1 MRTYDRALEMSAR
14 THRTE
19 IGTGPAPFAHLTYDQ
34 ELQIKRRAVTEFL
47 GSMGEVAPAS
57 MQLLPLVE
65 ATMPRAYRTT
75 SRRRVWHE
83 GRAVRLVHGDGSSA
97 DAALLSIALEP
108 KTHLDAYGAIER
120 HINNTKSPLG
130 QAMNHVIVRGTYEEH
145 VLILN
150 VRHLDADVIRA
161 ARRCITAAQV
171 ACPIITSA
179 WLYVDPS
186 SSRYYFEQERPLHGL
201 ATKKILGNAA
211 YNINSQGVIYQVGCF
226 SFSQINLSMVPV
238 FVSKVL
244 GYADATPEDRVLD
257 LYCGYGLF
265 GAAFGKHVH
274 DVVAVDADEA
284 TVNNARYNIQR
295 AGGKVLARAAMIT
308 PLTLQR
314 LLPHVHRDQEVL
326 VLDPPRSGTVKN
338 VIATLGARKP
348 RTVVH
353 VFCGPEEIRRT
364 IMEWKAA
371 GYKAT
376 FLEPMDMFPG
386 TVGLEVLLAL
396 QRA

>member
-1 MRTYDRALEMSAR
+1 MRTYERALEMAAR

-19 IGTGPAPFAHLTYDQ
+19 IAGGPAPFAHLSYEQ
-34 ELQIKRRAVTEFL
+34 ELQIKRRAAAEFL
-47 GSMGEVAPAS
+47 GSMSEVAPAS

-65 ATMPRAYRTT
+65 APMPRAYRTT

-83 GRAVRLVHGDGSSA
+83 RKTVRLVHGDGSTA
-97 DAALLSIALEP
+97 DAALSNALEP
-108 KTHLDAYGAIER
+108 KSHLDAYGAIER
-120 HINNTKSPLG
+120 HLNNVMSPLG
-130 QAMNHVIVRGTYEEH
+130 SAMNHVIVRGTYEEH

-150 VRHLDADVIRA
+150 VRHLDAEVIRA

-186 SSRYYFEQERPLHGL
+186 ASRYYFEQERPLHGL
-201 ATKKILGNAA
+201 ATKKVLGNAA
-211 YNINSQGVIYQVGCF
+211 YNITSQGVTYQVGCF
-226 SFSQINLSMVPV
+226 SFSQINLAMVPI

-244 GYADATPEDRVLD
+244 GYANATAEDRVLD

-265 GAAFGKHVH
+265 GAAFGKKVH
-274 DVVAVDADEA
+274 DVVAIDADEA
-284 TVNNARYNIQR
+284 TINNARYNIQR
-295 AGGKVLARAAMIT
+295 AGGKALARATMIT
-308 PLTLQR
+308 PLTLKR
-314 LLPHVHRDQEVL
+314 SLPHVHRDQEVL
-326 VLDPPRSGTVKN
+326 VLDPPRSGTAKD

-353 VFCGPEEIRRT
+353 IFCGPEEIRRT

-376 FLEPMDMFPG
+376 ALEPMDMFPG
-386 TVGLEVLLAL
+386 TTGLEVLLGL